1 MSKDIDIPINDL
13 INIYDGMKNAFMFTS
28 DAAQNYS
35 DIIEKIEKHYKGKNT
50 EIISYNNVQIFEKLS
65 QLQTFYSLIYSYLL
79 NVMFQYQEVDE
90 TIANKIQEEFES

>member
-35 DIIEKIEKHYKGKNT
+35 DIIE
-50 EIISYNNVQIFEKLS
+50 
-65 QLQTFYSLIYSYLL
+65 
-79 NVMFQYQEVDE
+79 
-90 TIANKIQEEFES
+90 